1 MASFHFLFLSL
12 FLLLLAFFNS
22 LLRAVFSLLRCC
34 LFDEEDDDDGLGCS
48 LDVAA
53 KTAKFGGTFF
63 ASFGGR

>member
-1 MASFHFLFLSL
+1 
-12 FLLLLAFFNS
+12 